1 QVRSKDVEILDT
13 AMVPDFPNNRD
24 KKKNAVF
31 GGVVGLMLGVCTV
44 IGIEFFDKSL
54 KTVDDVKRSLR
65 VNVLGTIPQIDFSDV
80 YDFQDSE
87 KIKQID
93 QQLVTHDY
101 SPTPVGE
108 AYRSLRT
115 NLMFSRDNGRLQS
128 LVVTSNEP
136 GDGKSF
142 TAANLAITLAQL
154 KSNTLLIDGDLRRG
168 VLHNTFGVSK
178 EPGFSNY
185 LTNATPLIQV
195 LKETHV
201 PNLTL
206 ISCGSLIPNPSE
218 LLGSHQMKRFL
229 DEIRR
234 KFELI
239 IFDTPP
245 LNAATD
251 AVVVG
256 TQVDGAMIVIRA
268 GKTDR
273 DIAKQKLELFS
284 HVPAKIIGAVLNG
297 TTPDMAH
304 PGYSY
309 YHY

>member
-1 QVRSKDVEILDT
+1 LFLGV
-13 AMVPDFPNNRD
+13 
-24 KKKNAVF
+24 
-31 GGVVGLMLGVCTV
+31 GVVLA
-44 IGIEFFDKSL
+44 IEFMDKSL
-54 KTVDDVKRSLR
+54 KTVDDVRRYTRL
-65 VNVLGTIPQIDFSDV
+65 NVIGTIPQLDFNDV
-80 YDFQDSE
+80 YDFNDSE
-87 KIKQID
+87 KIKRID
-93 QQLVTHDY
+93 SQLVTHDFA
-101 SPTPVGE
+101 PTPIGE

-115 NLMFSRDNGRLQS
+115 NLMFSKDHGQVRS
-128 LVVTSNEP
+128 LVLTSNEP

-154 KSNTLLIDGDLRRG
+154 KTSTLLIDADLRRG
-168 VLHNTFGVSK
+168 VLHNTFGVAK

-185 LTNATPLIQV
+185 LTDVVPLQSILQ
-195 LKETHV
+195 ETQI

-218 LLGSHQMKRFL
+218 LLGSHQMQRFL
-229 DEIRR
+229 DEVRR

-239 IFDTPP
+239 VFDTPP

-256 TQVDGAMIVIRA
+256 TQVDAAVVVIRA

-273 DIAKQKLELFS
+273 DLAKSKLDLFS
-284 HVPAKIIGAVLNG
+284 SVPAKVLGAILNG
-297 TTPDMAH
+297 TTADMAH